1 MLKSI
6 VSIVK
11 GTDVQKMVDEAFAL
25 LGGVESFV
33 RPGAVV
39 VVKPN
44 AGHPAPPETSVN
56 TSPAAVAA
64 IIRALRRG
72 KPKEIILAE
81 AGAVR
86 MDTLKV
92 FDVSGIGQAA
102 KDAGV
107 DRIVDIK
114 RLSPEELVDV
124 KVPHNSEIPSFRLPK
139 FLMEADCVVGAP
151 IFKTHLSMVFTGA
164 VKAMKG
170 TVDDKMHRRMHFV
183 NLGQALFDL
192 LAVVPLHLSIVDMI
206 RPQEGL
212 GPMTSGTPVDFGAIV
227 AGTDPVAVDA
237 TCCRMI
243 GVAPEKTYLKN
254 GVERGLGNIK
264 EDLIEIRGKSIKEVF
279 KKLDT
284 SFLEVKGFANY
295 PGYSIYE
302 ENACSSCMGIVVFA
316 LEQLKKTGK
325 YEENKGISIVFG
337 PKKALPEDGAR
348 GKDLILVGNCV
359 SKFFGEGVCVPG
371 CPPMGSPIMWGIT
384 KREDQEEESV
394 PVDTW
399 KEAEGD

>member
-1 MLKSI
+1 MPKSI

-11 GTDVQKMVDEAFAL
+11 GTDVQKMVDKALSL
-25 LGGVESFV
+25 LGGVDSFIK
-33 RPGAVV
+33 PGSAVV
-39 VVKPN
+39 IKPN

-56 TSPAAVAA
+56 TNPAVIAA
-64 IIRALRRG
+64 IIKAVRRG

-86 MDTLKV
+86 QDTLKV
-92 FDVSGIGQAA
+92 FDVSGIGKAA
-102 KDAGV
+102 EDAGI

-114 RLSPEELVDV
+114 RLSREELVDV
-124 KVPHNSEIPSFRLPK
+124 KVPHGDQISSFRLPK
-139 FLMEADCVVGAP
+139 LLLEADCVIGAP
-151 IFKTHLSMVFTGA
+151 IFKTHLSMTFTGA

-183 NLGQALFDL
+183 HLGQALFDL
-192 LAVVPLHLSIVDMI
+192 LAVSPLHLAIVDMI

-237 TCCRMI
+237 TCCRMVGI
-243 GVAPEKTYLKN
+243 VPEETYLAI
-254 GVERGLGNIK
+254 GAERGFGNIK
-264 EDLIEIRGKSIKEVF
+264 KGLIEVRGNSIKEAF

-284 SFLEVKGFANY
+284 SFLKGFANY
-295 PGYSIYE
+295 PDYSIYD

-316 LEQLKKTGK
+316 LEALKRTGQ
-325 YEENKGISIVFG
+325 YEEHKGISIVFG
-337 PKKALPEDGAR
+337 PKKALAKDAAR

-359 SKFFGEGVCVPG
+359 DKFRDEGVFVPG

-384 KREDQEEESV
+384 KREDQDEEQI

-399 KEAEGD
+399 KEQEKG

>member
-1 MLKSI
+1 MPKSI

-11 GTDVQKMVDEAFAL
+11 GTDVQKMVDKALSL
-25 LGGVESFV
+25 LGGVESFIK
-33 RPGAVV
+33 PGSVV
-39 VVKPN
+39 VIKPN

-56 TSPAAVAA
+56 TNPAVIAA
-64 IIRALRRG
+64 IIKAVRRG
-72 KPKEIILAE
+72 RPKEIILAE

-86 MDTLKV
+86 QDTLKV
-92 FDVSGIGQAA
+92 FDVSGIGKAA
-102 KDAGV
+102 EDAGI

-114 RLSPEELVDV
+114 RLSREELVDV
-124 KVPHNSEIPSFRLPK
+124 KVPHSDQISSFRLPK
-139 FLMEADCVVGAP
+139 LLLEADCVIGAP
-151 IFKTHLSMVFTGA
+151 IFKTHLSMTFTGA

-183 NLGQALFDL
+183 HLGQALFDL
-192 LAVVPLHLSIVDMI
+192 LAVSPLHLAIVDMI

-237 TCCRMI
+237 TCCRMVGI
-243 GVAPEKTYLKN
+243 VPEETYLAI
-254 GVERGLGNIK
+254 GAERGFGNIK
-264 EDLIEIRGKSIKEVF
+264 KGRIEVRGNSIKDAF

-284 SFLEVKGFANY
+284 PFLKGFANY
-295 PGYSIYE
+295 PDYCMYD

-316 LEQLKKTGK
+316 MEALKRTGK
-325 YEENKGISIVFG
+325 YEEHKGISIVFG
-337 PKKALPEDGAR
+337 PKKALPKDAAR

-359 SKFFGEGVCVPG
+359 DKFRDEGVFVPG

-384 KREDQEEESV
+384 KREDQEEEQI

-399 KEAEGD
+399 KEAEED

>member
-1 MLKSI
+1 
-6 VSIVK
+6 
-11 GTDVQKMVDEAFAL
+11 
-25 LGGVESFV
+25 
-33 RPGAVV
+33 VV
-39 VVKPN
+39 IKPN

-56 TSPAAVAA
+56 TNPAVIAA
-64 IIRALRRG
+64 IIKAVRRG
-72 KPKEIILAE
+72 RPKEIILAE

-86 MDTLKV
+86 QDTLKV
-92 FDVSGIGQAA
+92 FDVSGIGKAA
-102 KDAGV
+102 EDAGI

-114 RLSPEELVDV
+114 RLSREELVDV
-124 KVPHNSEIPSFRLPK
+124 KVPHNDQISSFRLPK
-139 FLMEADCVVGAP
+139 LLLEADCVIGAP
-151 IFKTHLSMVFTGA
+151 IFKTHLSMTFTGA

-183 NLGQALFDL
+183 HLGQALFDL
-192 LAVVPLHLSIVDMI
+192 LAVSPLHLAIVDMI

-237 TCCRMI
+237 TCCRMVGI
-243 GVAPEKTYLKN
+243 VPEETYLTI
-254 GVERGLGNIK
+254 GAERGFGNIK
-264 EDLIEIRGKSIKEVF
+264 KGRIEVRGNSIKEAF

-284 SFLEVKGFANY
+284 SFLKGFANY
-295 PGYSIYE
+295 PDYCIYD

-316 LEQLKKTGK
+316 MEALKRTGQ
-325 YEENKGISIVFG
+325 YEEHKGISIVFG
-337 PKKALPEDGAR
+337 PKKALAKDAAR

-359 SKFFGEGVCVPG
+359 DKFRDEGVFVPG

-384 KREDQEEESV
+384 KREDQDEEQI

-399 KEAEGD
+399 KEAEED